1 MANLVLILLYLFFN
15 QYHVQSNI
23 DLVQNYITHFMA
35 NTKLSCE
42 QVLHFYRSNS
52 CVNGFKILLFSP
64 MCYYLIMISLIGL

>member
-42 QVLHFYRSNS
+42 QVLHFYR
-52 CVNGFKILLFSP
+52 VKF
-64 MCYYLIMISLIGL
+64 MCKWL

>member
-23 DLVQNYITHFMA
+23 VQNYITHFMA
-35 NTKLSCE
+35 NTKLSCLL
-42 QVLHFYRSNS
+42 VKFML

-64 MCYYLIMISLIGL
+64 MCYYLIIISVTDL